1 MAQQIDLLIDKEDIS
16 EFSSANELK
25 LLAQLN
31 AIKSTAASIEKP
43 ADPEISKTRKTVS
56 VQAAQDNSATG
67 TVTTSTGRTTT
78 ATSHKGAAVLLDSFL
93 QNPTNYLLMLIAFL
107 LFVNLIIHD

>member
-1 MAQQIDLLIDKEDIS
+1 MAQQIDLFIDKEDIS
-16 EFSSANELK
+16 EFTSSNELR

-31 AIKSTAASIEKP
+31 SIKSTAASIEKP
-43 ADPEISKTRKTVS
+43 ADPEISKTCKTVS
-56 VQAAQDNSATG
+56 AQAAQDNSAAG
-67 TVTTSTGRTTT
+67 SVTSTRKTTT
-78 ATSHKGAAVLLDSFL
+78 VASQRGAAAFLDDFL